1 MQVWGSISDLL
12 LEGGVTK
19 SLEKYSKIKV
29 LNQRSN
35 CLFRWHKIEGRS
47 VDSHFHFRIF
57 IIFTLNMLN
66 DTRNITSKQL
76 HTRDVFF
83 LISTALSP
91 SYATVAHSWS
101 FGGKKFNYKLNYK
114 LPRKLKWTMDTFSVT
129 RTSGVSQSSWALA
142 TFFLPLRY

>member
-1 MQVWGSISDLL
+1 MKLAPVRVFSCKHPL
-12 LEGGVTK
+12 TK
-19 SLEKYSKIKV
+19 SLIKYSKIKV
-29 LNQRSN
+29 LKQQSN

-47 VDSHFHFRIF
+47 VDNHFHFRIF
-57 IIFTLNMLN
+57 ILLTLNMLK

-101 FGGKKFNYKLNYK
+101 FGGKKFNYKLPK
-114 LPRKLKWTMDTFSVT
+114 TTKWTMKGYLLCYENFSCFT
-129 RTSGVSQSSWALA
+129 IIMDPCN
-142 TFFLPLRY
+142 FFLPLGY

>member
-19 SLEKYSKIKV
+19 SLEKYSKIK
-29 LNQRSN
+29 LLKQRSN
-35 CLFRWHKIEGRS
+35 CLFCWHKIEGKS

-57 IIFTLNMLN
+57 ILFTLNMLS
-66 DTRNITSKQL
+66 DMRNITSKQL

-83 LISTALSP
+83 LISTALSS

-101 FGGKKFNYKLNYK
+101 FGGKKFNYKL
-114 LPRKLKWTMDTFSVT
+114 PRKIKWTMDTFSVT
-129 RTSGVSQSSWALA
+129 RTSAVSQSSWALA